1 VIVRVGTE
9 LAAPPERVWETLK
22 RVETLRYL
30 TRGLLGFQ
38 PLGPVP
44 DELAPGDVIRVR
56 LMFFHVIPGWAH
68 EIRIVAVDEEARRIE
83 TTEHGG
89 SVKTW
94 NHVLSVEPAADGR
107 TRYTDTIAVDAGA
120 LTRVVW
126 VYANLFYR
134 YRQWRWRRLARML
147 Q

>member
-1 VIVRVGTE
+1 MIVRVGTE

-22 RVETLRYL
+22 KVDTLRYI
-30 TRGLLGFQ
+30 TRGLLSFR

-44 DELAPGDVIRVR
+44 DELGPGDVVR
-56 LMFFHVIPGWAH
+56 MRLLFFHVIPGWVH

-94 NHVLSVEPAADGR
+94 NHVLSVEPAPIPGR
-107 TRYTDTIAVDAGA
+107 TRYTDTIEVDAGA
-120 LTRVVW
+120 LTRLVW
-126 VYANLFYR
+126 AYANLFYR
-134 YRQWRWRRLARML
+134 YRQWRWRRLARGL
-147 Q
+147 